1 MRKRNGWTLVE
12 LLIAVVCVAVVGFW
26 IYSIFGNDPDKPAQV
41 SAKGDVLPGQI
52 HIVCVEGHEYLYI
65 QSRYEGFA
73 RAVMAPR
80 FDDEGKPRK
89 CRAEVSQ

>member
-1 MRKRNGWTLVE
+1 MRRIGWTLVE
-12 LLIAVVCVAVVGFW
+12 LFIAVVLVVVVG
-26 IYSIFGNDPDKPAQV
+26 IAAYSYFTNDPDKPAQV
-41 SAKGDVLPGQI
+41 SAPGDVLPGTI
-52 HIVCVEGHEYLYI
+52 HIVCIEGHEYLYI

-73 RAVMAPR
+73 RAVMAPK